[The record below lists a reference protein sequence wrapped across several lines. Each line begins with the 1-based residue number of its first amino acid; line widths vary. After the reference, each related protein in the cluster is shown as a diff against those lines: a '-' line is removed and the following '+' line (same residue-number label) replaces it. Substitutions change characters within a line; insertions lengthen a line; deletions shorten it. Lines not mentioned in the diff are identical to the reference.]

1 VFDSEMN
8 RINNLYNILKNAYLF
23 LGITHR
29 QNKCCVLKDIIRI
42 RNNYITID
50 KKEFPLCYCLCSM
63 SKQDDN
69 AVEILFCLEH
79 RLLINKRINKRTD
92 FYTNN
97 WSKLITPTEKKNE
110 TK

>member
-1 VFDSEMN
+1 
-8 RINNLYNILKNAYLF
+8 
-23 LGITHR
+23 
-29 QNKCCVLKDIIRI
+29 
-42 RNNYITID
+42 
-50 KKEFPLCYCLCSM
+50 M